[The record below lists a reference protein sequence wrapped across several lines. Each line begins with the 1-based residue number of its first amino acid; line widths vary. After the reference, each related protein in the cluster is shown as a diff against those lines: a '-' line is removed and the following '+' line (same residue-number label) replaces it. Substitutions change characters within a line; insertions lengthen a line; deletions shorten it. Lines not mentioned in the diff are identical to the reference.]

1 MEKIMKKSDLVIGGG
16 VAAVLIA
23 VIFCIGMVTGFT
35 TAKPFIS
42 VDPISDKNTGDNPVI
57 TGKTSLPAGTGLLI
71 EAYPA
76 SLKDQTGTGSGEFTG
91 ATGTVTVAKGS
102 GTANTWSWPLD
113 TSTFGP
119 GEYLVSVSTFR
130 GDPAKGDLAK
140 GDISAST
147 TFILR
152 QSPQSPAA
160 ATSNSPDDTVAAGI
174 IIDPIRDTT
183 AGQLLKV
190 TGSTDLPVET
200 DLIVKVIP
208 ASMDNATILRDYRAP
223 ENAAVVKVVKGT
235 GNNNRF
241 LISLDTRF
249 LPPAQHIIFVSG
261 MRDAAAGIDAE
272 PAGWTGSA
280 LFNII
285 ADPAVANRTGNSISE
300 PSVFINPV
308 PDVTAGETLTVTG
321 TTNVPDGAE
330 FMVLVN
336 PEDSGDYNHPEFSA
350 TTTAVNGSGTV
361 NIFSVTLPTK
371 GLNKGNYIIAV
382 SAKEHETTG
391 TILFTVK

>member
-1 MEKIMKKSDLVIGGG
+1 MKNKNLVIGGCL
-16 VAAVLIA
+16 AAGIVA
-23 VIFCIGMVTGFT
+23 VILCTGMVTGFSA
-35 TAKPFIS
+35 AKPFIS
-42 VDPISDKNTGDNPVI
+42 VDPISDKNTGDNLVI
-57 TGKTSLPAGTGLLI
+57 TGKTSLPAGTELLI

-76 SLKDQTGTGSGEFTG
+76 SFKDQTGTGSGEFTG

-119 GEYLVSVSTFR
+119 VEYLVSVSTVR
-130 GDPAKGDLAK
+130 GDPSDGDLAK

-147 TFILR
+147 TFNLR

-160 ATSNSPDDTVAAGI
+160 ATSDSPDDAVAAGI

-190 TGSTDLPVET
+190 TGSTDLPVGT
-200 DLIVKVIP
+200 DLIIKVIP
-208 ASMDNATILRDYRAP
+208 ASVDNATIIRDYRNP
-223 ENAAVVKVVKGT
+223 ENAAVVKVMKGT
-235 GNNNRF
+235 GKNNRF
-241 LISLDTRF
+241 SFSLDTRF

-285 ADPAVANRTGNSISE
+285 ADPAVTVKAGNGMSE

-308 PDVTAGETLTVTG
+308 PDVPAGETLTVTG
-321 TTNVPDGAE
+321 TTNVPAGAE
-330 FMVLVN
+330 FMVMVI
-336 PEDSGDYNHPEFSA
+336 PEDSPDFDHPEFSA
-350 TTTAVNGSGTV
+350 TIAAVKGSGTV
-361 NIFSVTLPTK
+361 NIFSVALPTK
-371 GLNKGNYIIAV
+371 GLYRGNHIIAV
-382 SAKEHETTG
+382 SAQGYETTG
-391 TILFTVK
+391 TILFTVT